1 MKTVNGDAVRAEIQP
16 PGYKLVDFPRSSRGG
31 GGTALIYRYAYLK
44 LTLVRRSHTSY
55 RNEKL

>member
-31 GGTALIYRYAYLK
+31 GGTALIYRYSFNVSKIDAG
-44 LTLVRRSHTSY
+44 
-55 RNEKL
+55 EKVSFELSE